1 MKIKYKNHKIR
12 SKKIFNMLS
21 ILVLVTLVSYFL
33 YKGLSPTGVQPVA
46 ENNNQTMDE
55 VDNSV
60 LCKRDTPYKT
70 NPEFERGL
78 SLLYQRIEEH
88 QSDSTVQEE
97 LKPTISTLLQI
108 RNCLNIQYSDSE
120 IEETEGF
127 FVFDPESTTENLQI
141 FVNKKYSA
149 YDDILTA
156 LLLAHEVTHATQ
168 FVDYKIND
176 HDVACVDKEIE
187 AIRMEYRLRRSL
199 NYSENT
205 SLRSRIDSQENEV
218 NNNLPKS
225 FNDKRMSIIKSA
237 SGLEGISQLLDL
249 EDKILD
255 MCTSENDNRSMENWV
270 NVFECAGEKESKYIR
285 EYIVDNPFYQQQCGL

>member
-120 IEETEGF
+120 I
-127 FVFDPESTTENLQI
+127 
-141 FVNKKYSA
+141 
-149 YDDILTA
+149 DITLDI
-156 LLLAHEVTHATQ
+156 
-168 FVDYKIND
+168 VDLED
-176 HDVACVDKEIE
+176 
-187 AIRMEYRLRRSL
+187 R
-199 NYSENT
+199 
-205 SLRSRIDSQENEV
+205 QG
-218 NNNLPKS
+218 
-225 FNDKRMSIIKSA
+225 IIKSA
-237 SGLEGISQLLDL
+237 YDQLSELQEAFRKKDNYKLPRIFSISSPLTDCCGIRNVLFKGLEV
-249 EDKILD
+249 EDIPGDTVLKITLILTEFEPIAVQVERNRTRKQVSKAAQKQAQQAASVNQD
-255 MCTSENDNRSMENWV
+255 SKQAENEI
-270 NVFECAGEKESKYIR
+270 GTESPLAAAYRDGKKAAMGGT
-285 EYIVDNPFYQQQCGL
+285 EP